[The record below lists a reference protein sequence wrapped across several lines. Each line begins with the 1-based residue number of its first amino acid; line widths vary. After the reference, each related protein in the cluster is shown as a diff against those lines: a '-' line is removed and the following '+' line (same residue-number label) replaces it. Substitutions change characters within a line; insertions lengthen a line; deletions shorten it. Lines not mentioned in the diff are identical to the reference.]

1 MYLEVNYV
9 FRLNIS
15 GDIIICAMKKPRGKY
30 DGLGLWHYENLD
42 SLTYYLLYGLG
53 LPPQNDFWFCV
64 NVSKRFLSI
73 IYVKT

>member
-30 DGLGLWHYENLD
+30 DGLGL
-42 SLTYYLLYGLG
+42 
-53 LPPQNDFWFCV
+53 
-64 NVSKRFLSI
+64 
-73 IYVKT
+73 